1 MSGFGDFQAGAGR
14 VGADLGVVSAMI
26 GGVIL
31 IIIAVVLAIL
41 AFVPL
46 SSTSYEGSNTP
57 CSSNFPCTIS
67 GEICHENKCVK
78 KTTSK
83 KKTHLWLL
91 IVALVLVGIAG
102 LSIWYARWWK
112 KEIAHNRAAQQ
123 LGGVMMETDLAS
135 AALNSFRR

>member
-46 SSTSYEGSNTP
+46 SSTSYEGTTFCNNGECP
-57 CSSNFPCTIS
+57 D
-67 GEICHENKCVK
+67 GEICQDLQCVK

-123 LGGVMMETDLAS
+123 LGGVMMETDLAN

>member
-31 IIIAVVLAIL
+31 IIIAVVLAIV

-46 SSTSYEGSNTP
+46 SSTSYEGSDFP
-57 CSSNFPCTIS
+57 CSSDSQCTTA
-67 GEICHENKCVK
+67 GEVCHENKCAK

-91 IVALVLVGIAG
+91 LVALVLVGIAG

-112 KEIAHNRAAQQ
+112 KEIAHNRSAQQ

>member
-46 SSTSYEGSNTP
+46 ASTSYEGTGNLCKNGECP
-57 CSSNFPCTIS
+57 D
-67 GEICHENKCVK
+67 GEICQDLQCVK

>member
-26 GGVIL
+26 GGVIF
-31 IIIAVVLAIL
+31 IIIAIVLAIVAFIPL
-41 AFVPL
+41 A
-46 SSTSYEGSNTP
+46 STSYEGSGKLCADGCDP
-57 CSSNFPCTIS
+57 
-67 GEICHENKCVK
+67 GEFCDAGQCVK
-78 KTTSK
+78 KNTSK
-83 KKTHLWLL
+83 KKRHLWLL
-91 IVALVLVGIAG
+91 LVALVLVGIAG

-112 KEIAHNRAAQQ
+112 KEIAHNRSAQQ